1 MRVTARSTGVRSTR
15 RCKPCYSNATYSVGV
30 CCTSRSVTY
39 MMSRHMV
46 VFRDTQ
52 TAVSDTTCQYTDC
65 EESATIN
72 LATSTYS
79 GCVIVAAFCAEHGQ
93 SQLGSC
99 QVTVLSLTNAEY
111 RCVRQGDQ

>member
-1 MRVTARSTGVRSTR
+1 
-15 RCKPCYSNATYSVGV
+15 
-30 CCTSRSVTY
+30 
-39 MMSRHMV
+39 MV

-111 RCVRQGDQ
+111 RCVRQGDQAVVHPSREPQSLWPPATVNE